1 MHSLQS
7 SLGFNLTRVERAMT
21 VLLLR
26 HLPGL
31 SINADKTKHLYYV
44 FGLFIF
50 VILLTILSHLFEHS
64 FILLTIKANNIL
76 I

>member
-7 SLGFNLTRVERAMT
+7 SLGFNINRFERAMT

-31 SINADKTKHLYYV
+31 SITADKTKHLYYV

-50 VILLTILSHLFEHS
+50 VILLNILSHVYEHS
-64 FILLTIKANNIL
+64 LILLTIKANNIF